1 MPIIINSIS
10 FFIAMKRDYNNKAEK
25 FKRIAKERIEILF
38 DEAKKIFSYDP
49 KLSDRYVFLARKIAM
64 KYKVGIPPELKR
76 RFCKH
81 CHSFFM
87 HSKNCRVRTADGKV
101 IYYCLSCKKYTRYP
115 FIKEQKEKRK
125 KYFKK

>member
-1 MPIIINSIS
+1 
-10 FFIAMKRDYNNKAEK
+10 MKRNYNNKAEK

-38 DEAKKIFSYDP
+38 DEAKKIFSYDS

-64 KYKVGIPPELKR
+64 KYKVGISSELKR

-87 HSKNCRVRTADGKV
+87 QGKNCRVRTADGKV
-101 IYYCLSCKKYTRYP
+101 VYCCLSCKKYTRYP
-115 FIKEQKEKRK
+115 FIREQKEKRK
-125 KYFKK
+125 KYFRK